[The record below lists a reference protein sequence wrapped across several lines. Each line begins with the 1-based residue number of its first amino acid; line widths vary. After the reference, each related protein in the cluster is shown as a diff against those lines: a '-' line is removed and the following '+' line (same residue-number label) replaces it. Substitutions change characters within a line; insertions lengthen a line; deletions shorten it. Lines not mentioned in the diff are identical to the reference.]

1 MQKLT
6 VAILTLTMLTFGSLP
21 LQAQT
26 LKGSRASMERQN
38 QEAVRYGYTFLR
50 TSQAVKQFVNE
61 GHLVRIEPGQHF
73 DLHDVSH
80 PYARPAIKTFI
91 DRLSAQYHASCGEKL
106 TVTSLTRPIDKQPSN
121 ASSDSVHPT
130 GMAVDLRVPSK
141 QSCRSWLERT
151 LLSLEGTGVL
161 DVTRERRPAHY
172 HVAVFTRTYENY
184 LATLDQ
190 APAAAVAAI
199 ASQNEASASAA
210 IAATATTAR
219 ATARS
224 TPSVYTVKRGDTL
237 STIADRLGTTVSRLR
252 ATNGLRGSMIRVG
265 QKLDVPA
272 TASSAPAQVATI
284 SADSSN
290 NEAATV
296 SEITH
301 RVRRGDTLWHIAN
314 RYGTSATLLK
324 RQNGLSGDMLQV
336 GQTLRISST
345 AGN

>member
-6 VAILTLTMLTFGSLP
+6 VAILTLTMLSLGSLTV
-21 LQAQT
+21 QAQT
-26 LKGSRASMERQN
+26 LKGSRSSMERQN

-50 TSQAVKQFVNE
+50 TSQAVKQFVAE
-61 GHLVRIEPGQHF
+61 GHLVRIEPSQHF

-91 DRLSAQYHASCGEKL
+91 DRFSAQYHAACGEKL

-130 GMAVDLRVPSK
+130 GMAIDLRVPSK

-184 LATLDQ
+184 LASLDQ
-190 APAAAVAAI
+190 APSAAVAAAVA
-199 ASQNEASASAA
+199 SQNAASVTAAVASKVASNSSA
-210 IAATATTAR
+210 RTA
-219 ATARS
+219 
-224 TPSVYTVKRGDTL
+224 PGVYTVRRGDTL
-237 STIADRLGTTVSRLR
+237 STIADKLGTTVSRLR
-252 ATNGLRGSMIRVG
+252 AANGLRGSMIRVG
-265 QKLDVPA
+265 QKLDVPTS
-272 TASSAPAQVATI
+272 TAAAPAQVATA
-284 SADSSN
+284 STGNGNDVGS
-290 NEAATV
+290 V
-296 SEITH
+296 SEVTH
-301 RVRRGDTLWHIAN
+301 RVRRGDTLWQIAN
-314 RYGTSATLLK
+314 RYGTSATLLM
-324 RQNGLSGDMLQV
+324 RQNGLSDDMLQV